1 MWLSAWSSTGVGGE
15 WWYSTR
21 GSSNVVERMAEWY
34 DEVKLDQGV
43 EWCHRVAWAA
53 VTRPRG
59 RVDGKN
65 GSNVTRSGGR
75 VWCWMYSSW
84 VVDYVF
90 WFRLASSN
98 LLANNP
104 KSPENNSEI
113 QYLCKA
119 ILIMQSMQDDE
130 KW

>member
-1 MWLSAWSSTGVGGE
+1 MV
-15 WWYSTR
+15 
-21 GSSNVVERMAEWY
+21 
-34 DEVKLDQGV
+34 LDVLILG
-43 EWCHRVAWAA
+43 
-53 VTRPRG
+53 
-59 RVDGKN
+59 
-65 GSNVTRSGGR
+65 
-75 VWCWMYSSW
+75 
-84 VVDYVF
+84 VDYVF

-130 KW
+130 K